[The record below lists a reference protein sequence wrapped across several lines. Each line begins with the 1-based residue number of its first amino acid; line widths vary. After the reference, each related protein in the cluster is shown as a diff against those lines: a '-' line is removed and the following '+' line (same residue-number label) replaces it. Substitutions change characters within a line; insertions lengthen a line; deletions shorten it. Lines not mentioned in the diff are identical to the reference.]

1 MTSLTT
7 ETPEF
12 LQAVRSALVGQ
23 GTGDTEVLDV
33 EVSQREDEAGEITWW
48 LTLLLPRPAGNAW
61 SAEVTGELKRSA
73 RRAFD
78 TVAQD
83 KGLALDSPTVVVVT
97 TRDAPP
103 SQIAAEEDLSPDAG
117 AAREDNDTDEAP
129 AGSADSIAADAARN
143 GD

>member
-12 LQAVRSALVGQ
+12 LHAVRTALVGQ

-73 RRAFD
+73 RRSFD
-78 TVAQD
+78 AVAQD
-83 KGLALDSPTVVVVT
+83 RGLALDSPTVVVVT
-97 TRDAPP
+97 TRQAPT
-103 SQIAAEEDLSPDAG
+103 SQIAAEEDLPADAG
-117 AAREDNDTDEAP
+117 AAREDTDTDEAP
-129 AGSADSIAADAARN
+129 AEPADPTVATTSKD
-143 GD
+143 